1 MNIKM
6 NLCTCLILFT
16 VFLSGCSSVLENNQS
31 ENKDSIEMT
40 ETEISL
46 LYDTYLDEDILVGQI
61 DGTVEIGFKQLR
73 AGLSY
78 LSDKYPND
86 YSNFEIISFTPANQ
100 FKKWGVILFKYLDK
114 DYSVNIS
121 PQSNGYDC
129 SDNLY
134 TAFITDKYSHGIENI
149 LSDNGYFV
157 KVYTEFYS
165 YTDENFDVNS
175 SFEDILSKD
184 LEAFKNIHI
193 YINSESYNDFDIQNI
208 LNQYGVY
215 GSCTVYFTHEIY
227 ESIDYLE
234 NNRINY
240 LYNSFNCGY

>member
-6 NLCTCLILFT
+6 NLCTCFILFT
-16 VFLSGCSSVLENNQS
+16 IFLSGCSSVLENNQF
-31 ENKDSIEMT
+31 ENKDSSEMT

-46 LYDTYLDEDILVGQI
+46 LYDTYLDEDILNGQI
-61 DGTVEIGFKQLR
+61 DGSVEIGFKQLR

-78 LSDKYPND
+78 LSEKYPNN
-86 YSNFEIISFTPANQ
+86 YNEFEFISFTPANY

-114 DYSVNIS
+114 DYSVNIT
-121 PQSNGYDC
+121 PQENGYDC
-129 SDNLY
+129 TDDLY
-134 TAFITDKYSHGIENI
+134 NVFVTDVYSRGIENI
-149 LSDNGYFV
+149 LSENGYFA
-157 KVYTEFYS
+157 KVFTEFYS

-184 LEAFKNIHI
+184 SEVFKNIHI
-193 YINSESYNDFDIQNI
+193 YVNSDSDSAFKIQSI
-208 LNQYGVY
+208 LNQNGVY